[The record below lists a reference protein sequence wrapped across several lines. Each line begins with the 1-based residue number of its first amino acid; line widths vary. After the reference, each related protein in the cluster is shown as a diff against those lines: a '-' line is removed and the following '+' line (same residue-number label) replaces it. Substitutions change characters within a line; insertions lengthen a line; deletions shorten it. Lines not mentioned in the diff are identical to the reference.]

1 MKKKTLAL
9 LAALV
14 LVIGCIIGG
23 TLAWLTA
30 KSDVVTNTFTT
41 SDINIKLEETKGTAV
56 TGGKE
61 FKMIPGYELEKDP
74 KAWVVAGSEDC
85 YLFVKLDWA
94 NNTYTSGETAKS
106 YLDWAIADG
115 WALVP
120 GETNVYYRTV
130 TSEQMSSDNGAT
142 NAYPVLAGNKVTVN
156 GEITKEQMNALDAEG
171 AAKPTLTITAYASQL
186 YKSAGVEFTA
196 AEAWKNVT
204 P

>member
-1 MKKKTLAL
+1 MNKKGL
-9 LAALV
+9 ALV
-14 LVIGCIIGG
+14 LALTLLVVGVVAG

-41 SDINIKLEETKGTAV
+41 SDIKVELKETTGT
-56 TGGKE
+56 E
-61 FKMIPGYELEKDP
+61 YKMIPGYTISKNP
-74 KAWVVAGSEDC
+74 KATVLAGSEEC

-130 TSEQMSSDNGAT
+130 TSAQMSSDNGAT
-142 NAYPVLAGNKVTVN
+142 NAYPILAGNKVTVS
-156 GEITKEQMNALDAEG
+156 GDITKEQMNAFTDATLP
-171 AAKPTLTITAYASQL
+171 KLTITAYASQL
-186 YKSAGVEFTA
+186 HKNATETFDAATA
-196 AEAWKNVT
+196 WSNIANK
-204 P
+204 

>member
-1 MKKKTLAL
+1 MKKKGLAMVL
-9 LAALV
+9 ALV
-14 LVIGCIIGG
+14 LLAVCAVSG

-30 KSDVVTNTFTT
+30 KSDTVVNTFTT
-41 SDINIKLEETKGTAV
+41 SDIKVKLEETKGTTA

-61 FKMIPGYELEKDP
+61 FKMIPGYDLEKDP

-130 TSEQMSSDNGAT
+130 TSAQMSSDNGAT

-156 GEITKEQMNALDAEG
+156 GEITKEMMNAFT
-171 AAKPTLTITAYASQL
+171 AANLPKLTITAYASQL
-186 YKSAGVEFTA
+186 YKSAGVEFTP